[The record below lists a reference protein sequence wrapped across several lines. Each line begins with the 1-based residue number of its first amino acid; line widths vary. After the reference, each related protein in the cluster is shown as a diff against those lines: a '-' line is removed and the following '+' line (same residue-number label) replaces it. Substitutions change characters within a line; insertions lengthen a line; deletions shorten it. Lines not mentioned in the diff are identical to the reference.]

1 MKKNDDK
8 DKKLLEKWQGKLS
21 AAKARYSAELAAMQ
35 RREDMYYG
43 SHTIQGAKKKATNVR
58 NVVYELIESEVDTS
72 IPQPKVTAIHAED
85 VEKARKIENLLR
97 NEIRRMP
104 IPEMND
110 SSERTVTIQGGD
122 FFHVEWNPVAG
133 YHCTLGDVEVNLR
146 HPRQVI
152 PQPGVY
158 RLEDMDYV
166 FLQMSKSKESL
177 ENKYGVEIDTDTDDA
192 PEVRGSDAST
202 AMYLSCT

>member
-43 SHTIQGAKKKATNVR
+43 SHTIQGAKKKASNVR

-122 FFHVEWNPVAG
+122 FSMWNG
-133 YHCTLGDVEVNLR
+133 TRL
-146 HPRQVI
+146 
-152 PQPGVY
+152 PG
-158 RLEDMDYV
+158 
-166 FLQMSKSKESL
+166 
-177 ENKYGVEIDTDTDDA
+177 I
-192 PEVRGSDAST
+192 T
-202 AMYLSCT
+202 ALWAMWKLIYAIRDRSSRSRAYIGWKIWTMCFCR

>member
-43 SHTIQGAKKKATNVR
+43 SHTIQGAKKKASNVR

-85 VEKARKIENLLR
+85 A
-97 NEIRRMP
+97 
-104 IPEMND
+104 
-110 SSERTVTIQGGD
+110 
-122 FFHVEWNPVAG
+122 
-133 YHCTLGDVEVNLR
+133 
-146 HPRQVI
+146 
-152 PQPGVY
+152 
-158 RLEDMDYV
+158 
-166 FLQMSKSKESL
+166 
-177 ENKYGVEIDTDTDDA
+177 
-192 PEVRGSDAST
+192 
-202 AMYLSCT
+202 